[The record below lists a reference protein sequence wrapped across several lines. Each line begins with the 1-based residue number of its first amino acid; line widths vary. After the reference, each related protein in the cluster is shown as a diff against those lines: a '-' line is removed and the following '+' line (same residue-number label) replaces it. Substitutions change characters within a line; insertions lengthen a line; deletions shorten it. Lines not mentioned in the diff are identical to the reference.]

1 MQKVRS
7 QKDMRN
13 EDIHTFCVYGDMKEL
28 YQVRPHIRHASITN
42 QLHELRKQCD
52 SRVSTQ

>member
-7 QKDMRN
+7 QKDIRN
-13 EDIHTFCVYGDMKEL
+13 EDIHTFCVYGDIKEL
-28 YQVRPHIRHASITN
+28 YQVRPHIHHASITN